1 MAATIER
8 GGFDIIVWSRDAGK
22 AGRVGRSIGVPV
34 AASAAEAAAK
44 ADVIVTS
51 LADDEAVRAVYLG
64 PDGIVAGIEPESI
77 AVDTSTIDPTTSLEV
92 GDAVEATGAGFLDCP
107 VSGSVSGVESGTLTL
122 MVGGEPDVLEQT
134 RPVLEAIASRIV
146 HTGGRGSGAA
156 TKLAVNALVHSLNIA
171 LCEAIVLAE
180 RAGVDRSIAYD
191 VFASGSGGAPYVHYK
206 RDAFENPSISPIAF
220 SIDLVAK
227 DLELITALG
236 EKVGARLDQ
245 AATGLEIVRRAIA
258 DGFGPRD
265 LSAIAVYLRGES
277 A

>member
-51 LADDEAVRAVYLG
+51 LADDEAVRAV
-64 PDGIVAGIEPESI
+64 IEPESI